1 MCCWKVPYPCCYCV
15 LYLRISAIG
24 LMSCWNLGYDH
35 GYVCDA
41 WFVEEGRE
49 GRDSA
54 FIAMY
59 RSVFVGCCKFPTIE
73 NLKETPANFSKIP
86 RVSLF
91 RVPTF
96 LVYAWSSFGSIPTQE
111 TRSKRLDVVEAV
123 FTQIWTVLCFT
134 RFSAFA
140 AFKPLRDLKRTCR

>member
-15 LYLRISAIG
+15 LYLRISAVG
-24 LMSCWNLGYDH
+24 LISCWNLGYDH
-35 GYVCDA
+35 GHVCNA

-73 NLKETPANFSKIP
+73 NLKETLVNFSKIL

-111 TRSKRLDVVEAV
+111 TRSKRLDVVEAKNPPNLDS
-123 FTQIWTVLCFT
+123 FEHCPFQCPCGLQTA
-134 RFSAFA
+134 S
-140 AFKPLRDLKRTCR
+140 DLNRTCR

>member
-24 LMSCWNLGYDH
+24 LMSCCNLGYDH

-59 RSVFVGCCKFPTIE
+59 RSVLLDVVKFSHPPNT
-73 NLKETPANFSKIP
+73 KETLANFSKIP

-91 RVPTF
+91 RVPLF

-123 FTQIWTVLCFT
+123 FTQICPVLKIIS
-134 RFSAFA
+134 FSALA
-140 AFKPLRDLKRTCR
+140 AFKPLRNLNTTCR